1 MLYVP
6 DARGI
11 LFYYSHIVRFK
22 ALLFCPN
29 DFFVVFYSGAL
40 FNAKLFEAS
49 LAEKVFELLEK
60 DDGSSDDMSSDEES
74 DL

>member
-1 MLYVP
+1 MY
-6 DARGI
+6 RMQQE
-11 LFYYSHIVRFK
+11 YYSIIRTWF
-22 ALLFCPN
+22 AL
-29 DFFVVFYSGAL
+29 FVVFYSGAL

-60 DDGSSDDMSSDEES
+60 DDGSSDGMSSDEES